1 VTIPARLSF
10 VTLGV
15 EDVDRATR
23 FYQALGW
30 PLSSGSVTGAV
41 SFFGTAGGL
50 LALWSV
56 KNMAA
61 EHDIEDRAISKFRGT
76 EVAMNLDSPEQ
87 VDEALSTAA
96 AAGGKLV
103 KTGQRTEW
111 GYHGY
116 FADLDGHVWEVAYNP
131 GFPIGPD
138 GRPTLP

>member
-1 VTIPARLSF
+1 MTIPARLSF

-30 PLSSGSVTGAV
+30 PLSSGSVPGDV
-41 SFFGTAGGL
+41 SFFRTAGGL

-103 KTGQRTEW
+103 KRGQRTDW

-131 GFPIGPD
+131 GFPMGPD

>member
-1 VTIPARLSF
+1 MTVPARVSF

-30 PLSSGSVTGAV
+30 PLSSGSVPGDV
-41 SFFGTAGGL
+41 SFFRTDGGR

-56 KNMAA
+56 RNMAA
-61 EHDIEDRAISKFRGT
+61 EHHIEDHALPAFRGT
-76 EVAMNLDSPEQ
+76 ELAMNLDTPEQ
-87 VDEALSTAA
+87 VDEALSTAV

-103 KTGQRTEW
+103 KAGERTEW

-116 FADLDGHVWEVAYNP
+116 FADPDGYVWEVAYNP

-138 GRPTLP
+138 GGPTLP

>member
-1 VTIPARLSF
+1 MIPARLSF

-15 EDVDRATR
+15 EDLDRATR

-30 PLSSGSVTGAV
+30 PLSSGSVAGDV
-41 SFFGTAGGL
+41 SFFRTAGGL

-61 EHDIEDRAISKFRGT
+61 EHDIEDRTISKFRGT
-76 EVAMNLDSPEQ
+76 ELAMNLDSPEQ

-103 KTGQRTEW
+103 KAGERTDW

-138 GRPTLP
+138 GRPTLPQ